1 MRSQDSHLR
10 SGLCCCYHHKQSMC
24 SVMSNSC
31 ESMNCS
37 LLAPSVH
44 GIFQLRILEWVPISF
59 SRGSSLPR
67 DQTYISWVSFG
78 FFTTVPPRKPKQEY
92 WSGLLFPSARGL
104 SDPGTETRFPAL
116 QVDSLLFEPPGK
128 PVSKMAYTIA
138 PYKNQM
144 QVQAI
149 AMVLQC

>member
-44 GIFQLRILEWVPISF
+44 GIFQLRILEWVLPDPGIKLTSLE
-59 SRGSSLPR
+59 SPLDSLPR
-67 DQTYISWVSFG
+67 CHLGS
-78 FFTTVPPRKPKQEY
+78 
-92 WSGLLFPSARGL
+92 PSKN
-104 SDPGTETRFPAL
+104 TE
-116 QVDSLLFEPPGK
+116 VGCYSLLQEVFLTQVLKPGFLHCRWILYCL
-128 PVSKMAYTIA
+128 SH
-138 PYKNQM
+138 QES
-144 QVQAI
+144 
-149 AMVLQC
+149 L